1 MKKMRKTT
9 IGVRGPQTFGELVT
23 LAFDI
28 CPNRAAAV
36 KLLGQLLRGGLV
48 QMGNAPRTVS

>member
-1 MKKMRKTT
+1 MKKARKTAYE
-9 IGVRGPQTFGELVT
+9 VRGPRTFGELVT

-28 CPNRAAAV
+28 CPNRTAAV

-48 QMGNAPRTVS
+48 QVGNVSSTVS